1 MMSREVNTKLRL
13 ALLEDKPMRY
23 YLGYSSAFDTKPFT
37 YHTEK
42 YKAAVKAA
50 GGKNV
55 REARQFG
62 WSNMPKV
69 VTWTGNR
76 KINEAIAEALYE
88 LPPFNGGVSGLPSP
102 IIHPVR

>member
-1 MMSREVNTKLRL
+1 MKSREVNEKLRL
-13 ALLEDKPMRY
+13 ALLDNKPMRY

-50 GGKNV
+50 GGENV

-76 KINEAIAEALYE
+76 ETNEAIEKLLYE
-88 LPPFNGGVSGLPSP
+88 LPPFNRGVSGLPSP
-102 IIHPVR
+102 IIYPVR